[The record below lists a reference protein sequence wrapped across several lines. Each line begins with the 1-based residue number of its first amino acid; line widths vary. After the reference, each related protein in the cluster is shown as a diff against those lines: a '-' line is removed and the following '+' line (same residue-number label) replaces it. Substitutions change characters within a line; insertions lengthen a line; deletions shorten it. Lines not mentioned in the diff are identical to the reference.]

1 MLELLQGHAHM
12 WGGVFWILQAG
23 MKGPGLPFDLSRYEK
38 LRVIWAKFLCKI
50 QWPRS
55 LSCRLNH
62 KLAAGTLFGKMI
74 TARAR
79 PVFATKRNTGEFAT
93 ATRTKVAVA
102 SDPRFSLVFL
112 RDWCI
117 FNKFIANGNAFRL
130 SNADAFFI
138 RVLVLP
144 QSMKVE
150 AFGRM

>member
-1 MLELLQGHAHM
+1 MLS
-12 WGGVFWILQAG
+12 F
-23 MKGPGLPFDLSRYEK
+23 F
-38 LRVIWAKFLCKI
+38 CKI
-50 QWPRS
+50 QFPRS
-55 LSCRLNH
+55 LGRSLDH
-62 KLAAGTLFGKMI
+62 KFAAKAFLGKRI
-74 TARAR
+74 AAHAR
-79 PVFATKRNTGEFAT
+79 PVFATKRNTGKFAT

-102 SDPRFSLVFL
+102 SKPRLSLVCL

-117 FNKFIANGNAFRL
+117 FMKFITNRNAFRL